1 MVLAT
6 CVAAFLPTATAD
18 AAVDPQQLEALD
30 RQGATEIVVRREP
43 GLTAAERADVR
54 ADAEVE
60 LERRSP
66 IVDTELVTAEPGGL
80 AEAVAALNRDP
91 DVVYAEPVTVMTAQT
106 ADSYYGSLWGLE
118 NTGQRMYVPNGGG
131 AYYPSGTIDADMDVP
146 EAWASATGTGVTVG
160 IVDTGVLTTHPDLAN
175 QVITNTADPVNGID
189 DDGNGY
195 VDDWQGW
202 DFVTENAGMGVS
214 EGDATPGPDNLPQDN
229 HGHGTHVAG
238 TVAAQANN
246 NEGITGVAYGAKI
259 MPLRALGASGRG
271 SSLAIAEAFD
281 YAGKMGVR
289 IVNASLGGPGL
300 DQTQLAA
307 VQAHPNTLYVI
318 AAGNDNVNNDATPYG
333 PCALP
338 AANILC
344 VGASDENDRKASFSN
359 YGAQSVDVFAP
370 GTAIL
375 STHINSPYAYLQGT
389 SMASPNTAGVAALV
403 LSARPGMT
411 ALDIKNAIMAS
422 VDAKADLTG
431 RAVTGGRV
439 NAERALAGTLGGAPV
454 NSSPPVITGVP
465 RQGATLTAS
474 TGYWDPAGT
483 SYGYVWQRSTD
494 SGASWTSIPGAT
506 TSTYIPGQS
515 DIGATLRVT
524 VVATN
529 PFGVASATSAAVGPI
544 SSGVPVNIVQP
555 TITGVLRRGQTLSTS
570 AGWSPGGTTYA
581 YQWQRSTDGVTW
593 TPIGAS
599 NASYTLTTAERNT
612 RIRVTITAINP
623 YGQASATSD
632 PTAVVIADPPVNTA
646 APTLS
651 GTTRRTF
658 ELTAAVGAW
667 DGSSNDYTYEWQ
679 REDAGGNSWSAI
691 PGATTATYRLAKDDE
706 GVRVRVLVTGT
717 NPDGTASVA
726 SDPTA
731 LPVSP
736 FPPANVTPPQLSGTP
751 QRGKTLS
758 ATRGSWTG
766 PDNVYS
772 HQWQRD
778 FGEGYVDIAGA
789 TGASYTLVAA
799 DVDALVRV
807 VVTATNP
814 DGTIVEASA
823 ATPPVLASGPLNQ
836 ALPTISGTAQRGL
849 TLTGLPGTWSGANN
863 TFAYQWQWSA
873 DGTTWA
879 DIAGARSSAY
889 QLSPTEIGRFVRLQ
903 VIVTNPDG
911 TGRAESA
918 ASVRVLASPAA
929 NTVAPAISGTVQRAS
944 ALTASRGTWAGNG
957 NTYAYQWQR
966 DGVNIFDATG
976 TAYTPTVADVGK
988 QLRVVVTATNP
999 EGSVAATSAAT
1010 IAVPSSPPVNS
1021 ARPVVTGSATRG
1033 SQLTGTNG
1041 TWTGI
1046 GNQATYQWQSSLDGT
1061 TWTAITNA
1069 TSSARTLTASDVGRY
1084 LRLLVTMTNPEGVV
1098 SVASVAT
1105 AQVVATPPTNT
1116 ARPTI
1121 SGTVQR
1127 SQTLVGTLGT
1137 WTGADTVYDYQWQRS
1152 TDGSTWTAISG
1163 ATRPSYDLG
1172 VADVGATVRLLIT
1185 ASNPDGVGTATSL
1198 PTTTVPSAAPVNT
1211 VQPSVSGTAKRG
1223 ATLTASSGTWA
1234 GIGNTTARQ
1243 WQRST
1248 DNGGTWQDILGATGT
1263 TYVLAVADI
1272 GALVRVFVTTT
1283 NPEGSATATSA
1294 ATAQVVSDGPVNMLS
1309 PAFTG
1314 NARRGSVLT
1323 AVPGTWGGVG
1333 NAFAYQWQ
1341 RSGDGGTTWAPIAG
1355 ADRAEYELAA
1365 GDVGGIVRVL
1375 VTATNPDGTASRA
1388 SAASVVV
1395 AASAPVNTVTPTV
1408 TGAALRATTLTASTG
1423 SWTGTGNTYALQWQR
1438 DPGTGFVDIAGAT
1451 GMSYVLGV
1459 ADVGSRVRVRVT
1471 ASNPDA
1477 TVAAY
1482 SIGSAVVAAGPPVAR
1497 VAPTISGTAR
1507 RASTLT
1513 STRGEWLGIEN
1524 EYAYQW
1530 QRRASG
1536 APQFTDIAGAT
1547 GVSYVLDAADVGAQV
1562 RLVITAS
1569 NADGSAAAATTP
1581 TALVVAAPPQNVLPP
1596 TVTGAAK
1603 VGAQLTAF
1611 RGEWS
1616 PTGPAVEYA
1625 WQRDGVDI
1633 PGATGATYVLTA
1645 GDVGAVVRVKV
1656 TAINA
1661 DGRTSV
1667 TSAPTA
1673 RIATPPANT
1682 VVPVAP
1688 TGTTRE
1694 ASTLTAVPG
1703 SWDTPGA
1710 TFTYTWYRCAP
1721 AATSLADASCE
1732 RVGVGATYT
1741 LGEADVGLRV
1751 GVRVVASSVGGDA
1764 VADGALSAV
1773 IGALALT
1780 NTGVPTISGAAY
1792 TGEFLLG
1799 DPGRWTFPSPRY
1811 AYDWQRCAADG
1822 VTGCV
1827 SVGDGQSRYRA
1838 IADDAGHSLVLEVTA
1853 LWSGQSATA
1862 RSAPLAIQAR
1872 PVPGMTVAPAV
1883 NGVAKRGQTL
1893 TATTGTWSNNPTG
1906 YTFQWLRCA
1915 NGDCTQIPDATTD
1928 RHTLTP
1934 SDTGFAIAVEVTA
1947 RNTWGTAVS
1956 RSAPTATVVPGPPVS
1971 SSPPVISSPS
1981 PIIQQ
1986 GVTLTVGGYAW
1997 EATPDTV
2004 YSLSWERCDA
2014 NGCAAIPGATGDRY
2028 LLVAADVGAR
2038 IVAVSTASNID
2049 GTVSARSAETVAVT
2063 LAGPRWKT
2071 LPTIAGASARVGD
2084 DVTMTP
2090 GTWSGPPVVTDTT
2103 ELMRCTN
2110 VCVSRG
2116 TSSPYTIVTGD
2127 LGAILRVRETATN
2140 TGGTT
2145 VVWSA
2150 KYVGPVV
2157 SASAG
2162 SLTLSSREAPVRN
2175 ADGSTLA
2182 FARLSGGAV
2191 AAAAKPKQPSGPKV
2205 ALRRPGK
2212 VKGKLVAWA
2221 CPVAAGDGAPAP
2233 CSAKVTLKK
2242 KATLALPAGTTGKV
2256 RVVVVRGK

>member
-6 CVAAFLPTATAD
+6 LVAASVPAATAD
-18 AAVDPQQLEALD
+18 AAVDPQRLEALD

-43 GLTAAERADVR
+43 GLSAAERADVR
-54 ADAEVE
+54 ADADVDF
-60 LERRSP
+60 ERRSP
-66 IVDTELVTAEPGGL
+66 ITDTELVSAEPGDL

-106 ADSYYGSLWGLE
+106 ADTYYGSLWGLE

-131 AYYPSGTIDADMDVP
+131 AYYPSGTLDADMDVP

-160 IVDTGVLTTHPDLAN
+160 IVDTGVLTTNPDLAN
-175 QVITNTADPVNGID
+175 QLTTNSADPVNGVD

-202 DFVTENAGMGVS
+202 DFVTANGGLGVT
-214 EGDATPGPDNLPQDN
+214 EGDSSPGPDNDPQDN

-246 NEGITGVAYGAKI
+246 TEGITGVAYGAKI
-259 MPLRALGASGRG
+259 MPLRALGATGRG

-318 AAGNDNVNNDATPYG
+318 AAGNDNINNDATPYG

-338 AANILC
+338 AANVLC

-375 STHINSPYAYLQGT
+375 STYIGPAYSYLQGT

-411 ALDIKNAIMAS
+411 ALDIKSAIMAS
-422 VDAKADLTG
+422 VDLKADLTG

-483 SYGYVWQRSTD
+483 TYNYVWQRSTD
-494 SGASWTSIPGAT
+494 AGASWTSIPGAT
-506 TSTYIPGQS
+506 TATYVPGVS
-515 DIGATLRVT
+515 DIGATLRVN
-524 VVATN
+524 VIATN
-529 PFGVASATSAAVGPI
+529 PFGVASATSAVVGPVT
-544 SSGVPVNIVQP
+544 SGVPVNIVRP

-581 YQWQRSTDGVTW
+581 YQWQRSADGGVTW
-593 TPIGAS
+593 TPIGTS

-612 RIRVTITAINP
+612 QIRVTITAINA
-623 YGQASATSD
+623 YGTAPATSD
-632 PTAVVIADPPVNTA
+632 PTAVVVSDPPVNTT
-646 APTLS
+646 APTAT

-679 REDAGGNSWSAI
+679 REDAGGNSWTAV
-691 PGATTATYRLAKDDE
+691 PGATASTYRLGKDDE
-706 GVRVRVLVTGT
+706 GVRVRVLVTAT
-717 NPDGTASVA
+717 NPDGSASVA
-726 SDPTA
+726 SDPTE
-731 LPVSP
+731 LPIAP

-814 DGTIVEASA
+814 DATIVEASA
-823 ATPPVLASGPLNQ
+823 ATPPVLAAGPLNQ
-836 ALPTISGTAQRGL
+836 AQPTVSGTAQRGL
-849 TLTGLPGTWSGANN
+849 TLSGLPGTWSGANN
-863 TFAYQWQWSA
+863 QTAYQWQWSA

-879 DIAGARSSAY
+879 DIAGARSSVY
-889 QLSPTEIGRFVRLQ
+889 LLSATEIGRFVRLQ

-918 ASVRVLASPAA
+918 ATVRVIGSPAI
-929 NTVAPAISGTVQRAS
+929 NTVAPAISGAVQRAS
-944 ALTASRGTWAGNG
+944 VLTASRGTWAGQG

-976 TAYTPTVADVGK
+976 TSYTPTVADVGK
-988 QLRVVVTATNP
+988 QLRVLVTATNP
-999 EGSVAATSAAT
+999 EGTVTAASTAT
-1010 IAVPSSPPVNS
+1010 VPVPSSLPVNS
-1021 ARPVVTGSATRG
+1021 ARPV
-1033 SQLTGTNG
+1033 LTGTAARGALLTGTTG

-1046 GNQATYQWQSSLDGT
+1046 GNQPSYQWQSSLDGVS
-1061 TWTAITNA
+1061 WTAIANA
-1069 TSSARTLTASDVGRY
+1069 TSSARTVTTSDVGRY
-1084 LRLLVTMTNPEGVV
+1084 LRLLVTMTNPEGTS
-1098 SVASVAT
+1098 SVASLAT
-1105 AQVVATPPTNT
+1105 VPVSAAPPVNT
-1116 ARPTI
+1116 VRPTV
-1121 SGTVQR
+1121 SGTIQR
-1127 SQTLVGTLGT
+1127 GQTLVGTLGT

-1152 TDGSTWTAISG
+1152 PDGVVWTAISG
-1163 ATRPSYDLG
+1163 ATRPSYDL
-1172 VADVGATVRLLIT
+1172 VAADVGGSVRLLIT
-1185 ASNPDGVGTATSL
+1185 ASNPDGVGTATSVA
-1198 PTTTVPSAAPVNT
+1198 TITVPSAAPVNT
-1211 VQPSVSGTAKRG
+1211 VRPTVTGTLKRG
-1223 ATLTASSGTWA
+1223 STLTGNVGTWS

-1248 DNGGTWQDILGATGT
+1248 DGGTTWVDIPGATGT

-1272 GALVRVFVTTT
+1272 GAVVRLFVTMT
-1283 NPEGSATATSA
+1283 NPESSAVATSVATA
-1294 ATAQVVSDGPVNMLS
+1294 VVTSDGPVNTVA
-1309 PAFTG
+1309 PALTG
-1314 NARRGSVLT
+1314 NARRGAVLSST
-1323 AVPGTWGGVG
+1323 PGTWSGVG
-1333 NAFAYQWQ
+1333 NTFAHQWQ
-1341 RSGDGGTTWAPIAG
+1341 RSLDGGTTWAPIAG
-1355 ADRAEYELAA
+1355 ADKADYELAA
-1365 GDVGGIVRVL
+1365 ADVNATVRVL

-1388 SAASVVV
+1388 SAASVTVV
-1395 AASAPVNTVTPTV
+1395 ASPPANTVTPTV

-1438 DPGTGFVDIAGAT
+1438 DPGTGWVDIAGAT

-1471 ASNPDA
+1471 GSNPDA

-1482 SIGSAVVAAGPPVAR
+1482 SIGSAVVQAGPPVAR
-1497 VAPTISGTAR
+1497 VAPTITGTAR

-1513 STRGEWLGIEN
+1513 STRGEWIGIEN

-1581 TALVVAAPPQNVLPP
+1581 TAVVVAAPPQNLTAP
-1596 TVTGAAK
+1596 TITGLTK
-1603 VGAQLTAF
+1603 LGAQLTAT
-1611 RGEWS
+1611 RGEWD
-1616 PTGPAVEYA
+1616 PIGPAVEYA

-1633 PGATGATYVLTA
+1633 PGATNATYVL
-1645 GDVGAVVRVKV
+1645 GADDIGKVVRVKV

-1661 DGRTSV
+1661 DGRVSAFSTGTS
-1667 TSAPTA
+1667 
-1673 RIATPPANT
+1673 RIGAPPANT
-1682 VVPVAP
+1682 VPPVAP
-1688 TGTTRE
+1688 AGTARE
-1694 ASTLTAVPG
+1694 ASTLTAASG
-1703 SWDTPGA
+1703 SWDTPGV
-1710 TFTYTWYRCAP
+1710 TYTYTWFRCAP
-1721 AATSLADASCE
+1721 AATTLADSTCE
-1732 RVGVGATYT
+1732 RVAVGSTYT
-1741 LGEADVGLRV
+1741 LGFADVGLRV
-1751 GVRVVASSVGGDA
+1751 GARVVASSPGGET

-1773 IGALALT
+1773 ISGLALT
-1780 NTGVPTISGAAY
+1780 NTGAPAINGAAFV
-1792 TGEFLLG
+1792 GEFLTADG
-1799 DPGRWTFPSPRY
+1799 GRWTFPNPRFF
-1811 AYDWQRCAADG
+1811 YDWQRCDADG

-1827 SVGDGQSRYRA
+1827 SVGDGESRYRA
-1838 IADDAGHSLVLEVTA
+1838 VADDAGKTLVLVITA
-1853 LWSGQSATA
+1853 AWNDQTATA
-1862 RSAPLAIQAR
+1862 RSTPLAIQAR
-1872 PVPGMTVAPAV
+1872 PVPGVTVAPAV
-1883 NGVAKRGQTL
+1883 SGIARRGQTL
-1893 TATTGTWSNNPTG
+1893 IAATGTWTNNPTG
-1906 YTFQWLRCA
+1906 YALQWLRCA
-1915 NGDCTQIPDATTD
+1915 NGDCAAIASATSD
-1928 RHTLTP
+1928 RYTLTP
-1934 SDTGFAIAVEVTA
+1934 ADIGATITVEVTA
-1947 RNTWGTAVS
+1947 RNQWGTHTVRAAAT
-1956 RSAPTATVVPGPPVS
+1956 SAVVPGPPVNS
-1971 SSPPVISSPS
+1971 AVPVITSPS

-1986 GVTLTVGGYAW
+1986 GVTLSVGGYAW

-2004 YSLSWERCDA
+2004 FSLSWERCDA
-2014 NGCAAIPGATGDRY
+2014 NGCTVIPGATSDRY
-2028 LLVAADVGAR
+2028 LLVAADVGMK
-2038 IVAVSTASNID
+2038 IVAVSTAANVD
-2049 GTVSARSAETVAVT
+2049 GTVSARSAETVATT

-2071 LPTIAGASARVGD
+2071 LPTIAGASPKVGD
-2084 DVTMTP
+2084 DVTMAP
-2090 GTWSGPPVVTDTT
+2090 GTWSGPPVLTDTT
-2103 ELMRCTN
+2103 EMMRCTN

-2116 TSSPYTIVTGD
+2116 TGSPYTIVAGD
-2127 LGAILRVRETATN
+2127 LGAVLRVRETATN

-2162 SLTLSSREAPVRN
+2162 SLTLSTREAPVRN

-2191 AAAAKPKQPSGPKV
+2191 AAAAKAKRASGPKV
-2205 ALRRPGK
+2205 ALRRPST

-2221 CPVAAGDGAPAP
+2221 CPVAVGDTPAP
-2233 CSAKVTLKK
+2233 CSKKVTLKK
-2242 KATLALPAGTTGKV
+2242 QATLSLPAGTTGKV
-2256 RVVVVRGK
+2256 RLVVVKSK